1 MVTMTLYARP
11 QERHRCKEQT
21 FGPYGEGKGERFER
35 IALKHLYYHM
45 RNRPPVQV
53 WCMRQGAQDW
63 CTGMTLREGWVG
75 KWQRG
80 SGWRTHVHPW
90 LIHVNVCQN
99 HYNIVNNFSLVAQS
113 CWTLC
118 DLMNHS
124 TPGCPVHHQ
133 LLESTQT
140 HKSVITSSHLIF
152 FCPLLRNLTVAS

>member
-1 MVTMTLYARP
+1 MRDHKRDRDVKNRLLDPMEKARV
-11 QERHRCKEQT
+11 R
-21 FGPYGEGKGERFER
+21 RFER

-45 RNRPPVQV
+45 RNRPPFQV

-63 CTGMTLREGWVG
+63 CTGMTLREGSVG
-75 KWQRG
+75 RWQRG

-90 LIHVNVCQN
+90 LTHVNVCQN

-152 FCPLLRNLTVAS
+152 CCPLLRNLTVAS